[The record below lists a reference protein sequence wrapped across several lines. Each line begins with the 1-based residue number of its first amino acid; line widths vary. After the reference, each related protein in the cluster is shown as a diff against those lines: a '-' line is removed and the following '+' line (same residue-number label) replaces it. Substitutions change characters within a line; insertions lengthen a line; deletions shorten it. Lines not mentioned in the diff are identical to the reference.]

1 MLGSRFRSLYLNI
14 SELISSIS
22 KRKKE
27 GKNLQAR
34 EIALLAVDY
43 ALDKK
48 GIDLKLFDVRELS
61 SLTDYL
67 LLVSGRSDRQVQA
80 IAENIKTEFKH
91 QHDTLPLAIEGMDQG
106 RWVLLD
112 YGDLMIHVFQQPI
125 REFYDLE
132 GLWSE
137 APEVELA
144 QIEAQ

>member
-1 MLGSRFRSLYLNI
+1 MQD
-14 SELISSIS
+14 
-22 KRKKE
+22 KTAAQ
-27 GKNLQAR
+27 QAV
-34 EIALLAVDY
+34 EY

-48 GIDLKLFDVRELS
+48 GFNLKLLDVRELS

-80 IAENIKTEFKH
+80 IAENIKLEFKNKH
-91 QHDTLPLAIEGMDQG
+91 QELPLAIEGMDQG

-112 YGDLMIHVFQQPI
+112 YGEFMVHVFQEPV

-137 APEVELA
+137 APEVPLERT
-144 QIEAQ
+144 EA

>member
-1 MLGSRFRSLYLNI
+1 MKEEGTGLQTK
-14 SELISSIS
+14 EKALI
-22 KRKKE
+22 
-27 GKNLQAR
+27 
-34 EIALLAVDY
+34 AVDF

-48 GIDLKLFDVRELS
+48 GLNLKLFDVRELS

-80 IAENIKTEFKH
+80 IAEHIKTEFKH
-91 QHDTLPLAIEGMDQG
+91 QYQAMPLAIEGMDQG

-112 YGDLMIHVFQQPI
+112 YGDIMVHVFQQPV

-137 APEVELA
+137 APEVALERT
-144 QIEAQ
+144 EAE

>member
-1 MLGSRFRSLYLNI
+1 M
-14 SELISSIS
+14 
-22 KRKKE
+22 
-27 GKNLQAR
+27 
-34 EIALLAVDY
+34 ALKAVDY

-48 GIDLKLFDVRELS
+48 GIDLKLIDVRELS
-61 SLTDYL
+61 SLTDFL

-80 IAENIKTEFKH
+80 IAENIRTEFKH
-91 QHDTLPLAIEGMDQG
+91 KHDTAPLAIEGMDQG

-112 YGDLMIHVFQQPI
+112 YGEVMVHIFQQPV

-144 QIEAQ
+144 ETGAE

>member
-1 MLGSRFRSLYLNI
+1 
-14 SELISSIS
+14 
-22 KRKKE
+22 
-27 GKNLQAR
+27 LQAR

-48 GIDLKLFDVRELS
+48 GIDLKLFDVRKLS

-112 YGDLMIHVFQQPI
+112 YGDLMIHVFQQPV

-144 QIEAQ
+144 QTETL